1 MTDDHSH
8 RPAGCPGTTP
18 RDCAEAADPHDR
30 RLVIR
35 DGDPANLSGFEVVE
49 MVTER
54 PGVKATSRIVDA
66 NTVL

>member
-1 MTDDHSH
+1 MTEKHAY
-8 RPAGCPGTTP
+8 RPAGRPS
-18 RDCAEAADPHDR
+18 RDCAEASDPHDR

-49 MVTER
+49 MVIER
-54 PGVKATSRIVDA
+54 PRAEGASRVVDA